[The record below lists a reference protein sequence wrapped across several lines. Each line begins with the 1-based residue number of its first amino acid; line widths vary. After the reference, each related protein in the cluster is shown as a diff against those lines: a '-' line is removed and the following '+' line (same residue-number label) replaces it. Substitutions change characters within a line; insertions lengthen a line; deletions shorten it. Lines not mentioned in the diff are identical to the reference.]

1 MRYTHGGNPEKNT
14 KRVYPCGVRVEG
26 KGYSETGTP
35 LDVHA
40 WMPRRVP
47 CAGDVRY
54 EAMGR
59 HSESD
64 RIGGEMSDDG
74 GTPSSSF
81 RFMESVGAVVKLQS

>member
-1 MRYTHGGNPEKNT
+1 MRHTRGGTPEKNT
-14 KRVYPCGVRVEG
+14 KRVIPYGVRVEG
-26 KGYSETGTP
+26 KGYPTGETP
-35 LDVHA
+35 LGI
-40 WMPRRVP
+40 WPQGSRRDLP
-47 CAGDVRY
+47 FRDVRY

-81 RFMESVGAVVKLQS
+81 SLMECVGVVVGTSA